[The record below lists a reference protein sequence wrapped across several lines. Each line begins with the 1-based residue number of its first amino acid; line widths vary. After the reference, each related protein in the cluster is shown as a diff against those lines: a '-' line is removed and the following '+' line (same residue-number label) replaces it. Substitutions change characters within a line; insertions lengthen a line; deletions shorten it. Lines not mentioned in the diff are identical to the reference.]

1 MKYGFIG
8 TGNMASAIIKVMSEK
23 VNGSDIYLSN
33 RTEAKASALAEKYG
47 ANVSTN
53 VEIAKTCDYIVLG
66 VKPQMMK
73 GVLDEIKPALAER
86 DDFIIVS
93 MAAGFTI
100 DDYYEMISKECPL
113 IRIMPN
119 TPVMVNEGVI
129 LYCYKNIE
137 KNKVDEFVNA
147 IEKAGKLIDIDEGH
161 FDVAGTVSGCGPAFA
176 DMIIEALADGG
187 VYCGLTRKQSI
198 ELAAQM
204 LVGAGKLVLESGKN
218 PIELKDEVTS
228 PGGTTIVGVRTL
240 EENRV
245 PYALMS
251 AVINAYKKTEELRK
265 K

>member
-1 MKYGFIG
+1 MKYKAGFIG

-33 RTEAKASALAEKYG
+33 RTEAKASALAERYG

-53 VEIAKTCDYIVLG
+53 VEIAKTCDYIILG
-66 VKPQMMK
+66 IKPQMMK

-129 LYCYKNIE
+129 LYCYKYIE

-147 IEKAGKLIDIDEGH
+147 IEKAGKLIDIDEENH
-161 FDVAGTVSGCGPAFA
+161 QLKLSIKEFTTDV
-176 DMIIEALADGG
+176 
-187 VYCGLTRKQSI
+187 
-198 ELAAQM
+198 
-204 LVGAGKLVLESGKN
+204 
-218 PIELKDEVTS
+218 
-228 PGGTTIVGVRTL
+228 
-240 EENRV
+240 
-245 PYALMS
+245 
-251 AVINAYKKTEELRK
+251 KKTKREKIVETSKGFTNISSKLDSWINSK
-265 K
+265 INEIDTK